1 MKKLAILIPVL
12 LLAGCQTASERMA
25 ECRDQGYSR
34 DTCYQVEKNREST
47 ERAARIGAAQKQAFE
62 NANAALKDDEEKH
75 HHHHHHSDQY
85 GQAAHRNLHGCTQV
99 QDAQGTCHLSSKPA
113 ATPAAISVTKYGVTF
128 KRSKDGFAYV
138 NDHAA
143 AVSEQ
148 TPSATTYQSGIYL
161 VIVRKSGRI
170 DLMKEGQFVGHMK

>member
-12 LLAGCQTASERMA
+12 LLAGCQSASQRMA

-34 DTCYQVEKNREST
+34 DTCYQVEQNREAT
-47 ERAARIGAAQKQAFE
+47 ERAARIGAAQKQVYE
-62 NANAALKDDEEKH
+62 NADKAFNEDEANRH
-75 HHHHHHSDQY
+75 HHHHHADQY
-85 GQAAHRNLHGCTQV
+85 GQAAHRHLHGCTQV
-99 QDAQGTCHLSSKPA
+99 QDAQGTCNLSSKPA
-113 ATPAAISVTKYGVTF
+113 ASPAPISVTKFGVTF

-138 NDHAA
+138 NEHAA

-148 TPSATTYQSGIYL
+148 TESATTYQSGIYD